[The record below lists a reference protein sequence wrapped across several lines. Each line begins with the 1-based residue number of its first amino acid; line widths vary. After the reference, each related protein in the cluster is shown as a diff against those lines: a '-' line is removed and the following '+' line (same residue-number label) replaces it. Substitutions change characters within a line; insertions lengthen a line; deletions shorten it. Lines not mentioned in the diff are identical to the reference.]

1 MNFNL
6 LVEISPGE
14 LLDKLTILQLKSE
27 KIDVVEKL
35 NNVLNERNI
44 LQETWV
50 KSPFASFN
58 VESQIKELY
67 DINSVIWNLEDLLR
81 DKERTKQFDDEFI
94 TAARSVY
101 VSNDKRAKIKK
112 EINEI
117 LGSNVIEEKSYT
129 DYSK

>member
-6 LVEISPGE
+6 LVEVSPGE

-101 VSNDKRAKIKK
+101 VSNDKRAKIKR

-117 LGSNVIEEKSYT
+117 LGSNIIEEKSYT
-129 DYSK
+129 DYNK

>member
-101 VSNDKRAKIKK
+101 VSNDKRAKIKR

-129 DYSK
+129 DYNK